1 MRFNYPP
8 DNAITDLEHE
18 PLPDE
23 IPAVE
28 QLIADHKEFMENT
41 ARRQPEVDRA
51 CKPKA
56 PPAGVKEAAARK
68 PSRQLKTPV
77 YVVIYLCLLILP
89 DFVYLSAPLHLCL
102 SMSHVSEFVCFGAH
116 KSKQKI
122 CSPYCP
128 PFQKQPFIPQT
139 ISLLLFAPVCMIL
152 FPIHHIFV
160 YISFN
165 L

>member
-1 MRFNYPP
+1 MNLSIQMNVFFPS
-8 DNAITDLEHE
+8 DLERE

-56 PPAGVKEAAARK
+56 PQAGVKEPSARK

-77 YVVIYLCLLILP
+77 YVFLYLNLL
-89 DFVYLSAPLHLCL
+89 
-102 SMSHVSEFVCFGAH
+102 
-116 KSKQKI
+116 
-122 CSPYCP
+122 
-128 PFQKQPFIPQT
+128 
-139 ISLLLFAPVCMIL
+139 
-152 FPIHHIFV
+152 
-160 YISFN
+160 
-165 L
+165 